1 MDALTPF
8 YPERMAQRI
17 LGMGDV
23 VSLVEKAQEQFDEKQ
38 AEKLQKK
45 IRSESFDLEDFL
57 DQLNRLKKMGSMK
70 DLVGMI
76 PGVGRQVKDLDIED
90 DAFKYIEAIIYS
102 MTPEE
107 RGDPQI
113 INGSRRR
120 RIARGAGVEVREVN
134 QLLKQFR
141 EMRKMMK
148 TMTKLMGKGR
158 SMDLSALM
166 GGR

>member
-1 MDALTPF
+1 
-8 YPERMAQRI
+8 
-17 LGMGDV
+17 MGDV

-38 AEKLQKK
+38 AERLQKK

-90 DAFKYIEAIIYS
+90 DAFKHIEAIIQS
-102 MTPEE
+102 MTPDE
-107 RGDPQI
+107 RRDPQV

-120 RIARGAGVEVREVN
+120 RIAHGAGVEVREVN

-141 EMRKMMK
+141 DMRKMMK
-148 TMTKLMGKGR
+148 TMTKMMGKGR

>member
-1 MDALTPF
+1 
-8 YPERMAQRI
+8 
-17 LGMGDV
+17 MGDV

-90 DAFKYIEAIIYS
+90 DAFKHIEAIIQS
-102 MTPEE
+102 MTPDE
-107 RGDPQI
+107 RRDPQV

-141 EMRKMMK
+141 DMRKMMK
-148 TMTKLMGKGR
+148 TMTKMMGKGR

>member
-1 MDALTPF
+1 
-8 YPERMAQRI
+8 
-17 LGMGDV
+17 
-23 VSLVEKAQEQFDEKQ
+23 
-38 AEKLQKK
+38 
-45 IRSESFDLEDFL
+45 
-57 DQLNRLKKMGSMK
+57 
-70 DLVGMI
+70 MI

-102 MTPEE
+102 MTVEE
-107 RGDPQI
+107 RQKPEI

-120 RIARGAGVEVREVN
+120 RIAIGAGVEVREVN

-141 EMRKMMK
+141 DMRKMMK

-158 SMDLSALM
+158 SMDLGALM

>member
-1 MDALTPF
+1 
-8 YPERMAQRI
+8 
-17 LGMGDV
+17 
-23 VSLVEKAQEQFDEKQ
+23 
-38 AEKLQKK
+38 
-45 IRSESFDLEDFL
+45 
-57 DQLNRLKKMGSMK
+57 
-70 DLVGMI
+70 MI

-90 DAFKYIEAIIYS
+90 DAFKHIEAIIQS
-102 MTPEE
+102 MTPDE
-107 RGDPQI
+107 RRDPQV

-141 EMRKMMK
+141 DMRKMMK
-148 TMTKLMGKGR
+148 TMTKMMGKGR

>member
-1 MDALTPF
+1 
-8 YPERMAQRI
+8 
-17 LGMGDV
+17 
-23 VSLVEKAQEQFDEKQ
+23 
-38 AEKLQKK
+38 
-45 IRSESFDLEDFL
+45 
-57 DQLNRLKKMGSMK
+57 MK
-70 DLVGMI
+70 DLIGMI
-76 PGVGRQVKDLDIED
+76 PGVGRQVKDMDIEE
-90 DAFKYIEAIIYS
+90 DAFKYIEAIIQS

-107 RGDPQI
+107 RQQPQI

-158 SMDLSALM
+158 SLDLGAMM

>member
-1 MDALTPF
+1 
-8 YPERMAQRI
+8 
-17 LGMGDV
+17 
-23 VSLVEKAQEQFDEKQ
+23 
-38 AEKLQKK
+38 
-45 IRSESFDLEDFL
+45 
-57 DQLNRLKKMGSMK
+57 MK
-70 DLVGMI
+70 DLIGMI

-90 DAFKYIEAIIYS
+90 DAFKHIEAIIQS
-102 MTPEE
+102 MTPDE
-107 RGDPQI
+107 RRDPQV

-141 EMRKMMK
+141 DMRKMMK
-148 TMTKLMGKGR
+148 TMTKMMGKGR

>member
-23 VSLVEKAQEQFDEKQ
+23 VSLVEKAQEQFDQKQ

-45 IRSESFDLEDFL
+45 IQSENFDLEDFL

-70 DLVGMI
+70 DLIGMI
-76 PGVGRQVKDLDIED
+76 PGVGRQVKDMDIEE
-90 DAFKYIEAIIYS
+90 DAFKYIEAIIQS

-107 RGDPQI
+107 RQQPQL

-158 SMDLSALM
+158 SLDLGSMM